1 MAYSRSSYLGG
12 QPDKD
17 TGWGLINRL
26 NNILYK
32 IEYAVDSG
40 DYEKWNR
47 LLDRVFIN
55 ITYKNSAEIVYDG
68 DGKMIDIQLP
78 KADIEVFSKINERV
92 KIIKNEIQRLM
103 DEERKSKG
111 KIHHDI
117 RVSHLKT
124 KLYNIYVKKDIW
136 VRKKMFQVGLYLKA
150 SDSDPSKAIYSS

>member
-1 MAYSRSSYLGG
+1 MGG

-55 ITYKNSAEIVYDG
+55 ITYKNPAEIVYDG
-68 DGKMIDIQLP
+68 EGKMIDIQLP
-78 KADIEVFSKINERV
+78 KGDIEVFSKINERI
-92 KIIKNEIQRLM
+92 KIIKAEIHRLVE
-103 DEERKSKG
+103 DEKESKG
-111 KIHHDI
+111 KIKHTI
-117 RVSHLKT
+117 KIMNLKT

-150 SDSDPSKAIYSS
+150 SDSDPSKAIYSA